1 MTCTSPLAASF
12 LFPAQQN
19 LGILTQFPLHDAL
32 QSLFL
37 EPLCPPSSGGL
48 KVAVQQGLSIVQSR
62 ALQPPSSSPAR
73 HANVPQHHEGL
84 RSGPGRSAP
93 PGPLLLG
100 CGPTAGFRYGCVP
113 VSGCPSLPA
122 WEPHSHGWDLHGGLW
137 GTATSAGAPS
147 WREGLYGFPWRIWHE
162 GLDV

>member
-1 MTCTSPLAASF
+1 M
-12 LFPAQQN
+12 
-19 LGILTQFPLHDAL
+19 
-32 QSLFL
+32 
-37 EPLCPPSSGGL
+37 PSSPQGDVWRSGL
-48 KVAVQQGLSIVQSR
+48 APESRAHPGKWWDVGIPNVCSTLVGCVQQGLSIVQSR

-122 WEPHSHGWDLHGGLW
+122 WEPHSHGWDLHSGLW